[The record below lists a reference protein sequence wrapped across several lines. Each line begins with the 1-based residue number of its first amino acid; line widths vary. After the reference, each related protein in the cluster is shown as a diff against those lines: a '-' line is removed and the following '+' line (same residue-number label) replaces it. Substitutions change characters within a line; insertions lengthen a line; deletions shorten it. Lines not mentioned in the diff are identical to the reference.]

1 MTIASM
7 YLSRILEFMI
17 KTWKNIVFIFA
28 SIAISTNIFG
38 KIELIDRVVAVVDS
52 GVIMESQL
60 NARVEEIL
68 IRLKSDKAE
77 LPPLNLLEEQVLDR
91 LIIEEI
97 QLQIAERAGIKI
109 SDSELNQTLSRVS
122 AQNNLSLDDFRI
134 KLEEEGTSYKSFRD
148 TIRKELIIQRVQR
161 GKVGAKIDI
170 SEQELEN
177 FINSEEGKTQ
187 LAEQYNVQHILLSV
201 KSGLTEEEVGEIQ
214 NNANSLIE
222 RLNNGESFE
231 KLAASYSS
239 GQNAL
244 EGGFLGWRTSAE
256 LPSLFA
262 QVVSELKVGEVAQPV
277 RSGAGFH
284 ILKLTDKRGNTV
296 KFLDQTL
303 ARHILVQPS
312 EIRTEK
318 QTEELINDI
327 YTRLED
333 GEDFKQLAR
342 QFSEDPGSKMDG
354 GELGWSNPG
363 DYDPAFETTLNATKI
378 GQVSQPVKS
387 SFGWHIIEV
396 MDRRNEDVSQEEQKN
411 RAYQIIF
418 KRKFEQELQST
429 LIELR
434 AEAYVDIKLTS

>member
-1 MTIASM
+1 MNQLNILKTSFWTRKNIFVLLVSLLASM
-7 YLSRILEFMI
+7 
-17 KTWKNIVFIFA
+17 
-28 SIAISTNIFG
+28 NIFS

-60 NARVEEIL
+60 NSRVEEIL
-68 IRLKSDKAE
+68 IRLKSDTTE
-77 LPPLNLLEEQVLDR
+77 LPPINLLEEQVLDR

-97 QLQIAERAGIKI
+97 QLQLADRAGIKI

-122 AQNNLSLDDFRI
+122 SQNNLSLEDFRL
-134 KLEEEGTSYKSFRD
+134 KLEAEGTSYKSFRD
-148 TIRKELIIQRVQR
+148 TIKKELIIQRVQR
-161 GKVGAKIDI
+161 GRVGGKVDI
-170 SEQELEN
+170 SEQEIEN
-177 FINSEEGKTQ
+177 FINSEEGKSQ

-201 KSGLTEEEVGEIQ
+201 KSGLTEQQIAEIKDEA
-214 NNANSLIE
+214 NNLII
-222 RLNNGESFE
+222 RLEGDESFE

-239 GQNAL
+239 GQEAL
-244 EGGFLGWRTSAE
+244 EGGFLGWRTAAE

-262 QVVSELKVGEVAQPV
+262 NVVTELKVGEVAQPL

-312 EIRTEK
+312 EIRTEN
-318 QTEELINDI
+318 QAEELINDI
-327 YTRLED
+327 YKRLTN

-363 DYDPAFETTLNATKI
+363 DYDPIFEKTLNATEIGKI
-378 GQVSQPVKS
+378 SEPVQS
-387 SFGWHIIEV
+387 SFGWHIIEA

-434 AEAYVDIKLTS
+434 AEAYVDIKLTT

>member
-1 MTIASM
+1 MKPLNESKFLIARKRILLILLSFAFSLNIAS
-7 YLSRILEFMI
+7 
-17 KTWKNIVFIFA
+17 
-28 SIAISTNIFG
+28 
-38 KIELIDRVVAVVDS
+38 KIELIDRVIAVVDS

-60 NARVEEIL
+60 NERVEEIL
-68 IRLKSDKAE
+68 MRLRNDRTE

-97 QLQIAERAGIKI
+97 QLQMADRAGIKI
-109 SDSELNQTLSRVS
+109 SDSELNQTLSRVA
-122 AQNNLSLDDFRI
+122 AQNKLSLEEFRI
-134 KLEEEGTSYKSFRD
+134 KLESDGTSYRSFRD
-148 TIRKELIIQRVQR
+148 TIKKELILQRVQR

-170 SEQELEN
+170 SEQEIEN

-201 KSGLTEEEVGEIQ
+201 KSGLKEEEINEIEKS
-214 NNANSLIE
+214 ALSLIE
-222 RLNNGESFE
+222 RLKEGESFE

-244 EGGFLGWRTSAE
+244 EGGFLGWRTSSE
-256 LPSLFA
+256 LPSLFSGI
-262 QVVSELKVGEVAQPV
+262 VSNLKVGEIADPL

-312 EIRTEK
+312 EIRTEN
-318 QTEELINDI
+318 QAELLINDI
-327 YTRLED
+327 YERLNE

-342 QFSEDPGSKMDG
+342 QYSEDPGSKMDG
-354 GELGWSNPG
+354 GDLGWSNPG
-363 DYDPAFETTLNATKI
+363 DYDPAFEKTMNETQI
-378 GQVSQPVKS
+378 GNMSKPIQS

-396 MDRRNEDVSQEEQKN
+396 LDRRNEDVSQEEQKN
-411 RAYQIIF
+411 RAFRIIYD
-418 KRKFEQELQST
+418 RKFEQELQST

-434 AEAYVDIKLTS
+434 AEAYVDIKLNT

>member
-1 MTIASM
+1 MKIKFSTKSINQIKISSLLATFCLL
-7 YLSRILEFMI
+7 LSL
-17 KTWKNIVFIFA
+17 NVH
-28 SIAISTNIFG
+28 S
-38 KIELIDRVVAVVDS
+38 KIELLDRVVAVVDS

-60 NARVEEIL
+60 NSRVEEIL
-68 IRLKSDKAE
+68 QRIKNDNAE
-77 LPPLNLLEEQVLDR
+77 LPPLNLIEEQVLDR

-97 QLQIAERAGIKI
+97 QLQIADRAGIKI
-109 SDSELNQTLSRVS
+109 SDSELNQTLARVS
-122 AQNNLSLDDFRI
+122 AQNNLSLEEFRI
-134 KLEEEGTSYKSFRD
+134 KLEGEGTSYRSFRD

-170 SEQELEN
+170 SEQEIEN

-201 KSGLTEEEVGEIQ
+201 KSGSTEKEIEEIEV
-214 NNANSLIE
+214 NANSLIS
-222 RLNNGESFE
+222 RLNDGENFE
-231 KLAASYSS
+231 KLAASFSA

-244 EGGFLGWRTSAE
+244 EGGYLGWRTEAE

-262 QVVSELKVGEVAQPV
+262 EVVTGLKVGEIASPL

-284 ILKLTDKRGNTV
+284 ILKLIDKRGNTV

-312 EIRTEK
+312 EIRTEN
-318 QTEELINDI
+318 QAEELINTI
-327 YTRLED
+327 YERLTS

-342 QFSEDPGSKMDG
+342 QYSEDPGTKMDG

-363 DYDPAFETTLNATKI
+363 DYDPAFEQTLNATKI
-378 GQVSQPVKS
+378 GELSKPVKS
-387 SFGWHIIEV
+387 SFGWHVIEV
-396 MDRRNEDVSQEEQKN
+396 MDRRNEDVSQEEQKD
-411 RAYQIIF
+411 RAFRIIF
-418 KRKFEQELQST
+418 DRKFEQELQST

-434 AEAYVDIKLTS
+434 AEAYVDIKLNS

>member
-1 MTIASM
+1 MDLTK
-7 YLSRILEFMI
+7 ILLIMI
-17 KTWKNIVFIFA
+17 SIKKRTVFILLGFLV
-28 SIAISTNIFG
+28 STNTYT

-60 NARVEEIL
+60 NSRVEEIL
-68 IRLKSDKAE
+68 VRLKNDKAE

-97 QLQIAERAGIKI
+97 QLQLADRAGIKI

-122 AQNNLSLDDFRI
+122 SQNNLSLEEFRL
-134 KLEEEGTSYKSFRD
+134 KLEAEGTSYKSFRD

-177 FINSEEGKTQ
+177 FINSEEGRTQ
-187 LAEQYNVQHILLSV
+187 LAEQYNVQHILLPV
-201 KSGLTEEEVGEIQ
+201 KSGLSEIEIETIE
-214 NNANSLIE
+214 NEAISLLE
-222 RLNNGESFE
+222 RLESGESFE
-231 KLAASYSS
+231 KLAASYSA
-239 GQNAL
+239 GQKAL

-262 QVVSELKVGEVAQPV
+262 EVVTGLTVGEVAQPV

-284 ILKLTDKRGNTV
+284 ILKLTEKRGNTV

-312 EIRTEK
+312 EIRTEN
-318 QTEELINDI
+318 QTKMLINDI
-327 YTRLED
+327 YNRLKE

-363 DYDPAFETTLNATKI
+363 DYDPAFEMTLNATEI
-378 GQVSQPVKS
+378 GQLSEPVKS

-418 KRKFEQELQST
+418 KRKFDQELQST

>member
-1 MTIASM
+1 MDLKKILLIKISM
-7 YLSRILEFMI
+7 KKR
-17 KTWKNIVFIFA
+17 IVFILLGFL
-28 SIAISTNIFG
+28 ISTNTYT

-60 NARVEEIL
+60 NSRVEEIL
-68 IRLKSDKAE
+68 IRLKNDKAE

-97 QLQIAERAGIKI
+97 QLQLADRAGIKI

-122 AQNNLSLDDFRI
+122 SQNNLSLEEFRL
-134 KLEEEGTSYKSFRD
+134 KLEAEGTSYKSFRD
-148 TIRKELIIQRVQR
+148 TIKKELIIQRVQR

-177 FINSEEGKTQ
+177 FINSEEGRTQ

-201 KSGLTEEEVGEIQ
+201 KSGLSEIEIEAIE
-214 NNANSLIE
+214 NEAVSLLE
-222 RLNNGESFE
+222 RLENGESFE
-231 KLAASYSS
+231 KLAASYSA
-239 GQNAL
+239 GQKAL

-262 QVVSELKVGEVAQPV
+262 EVVSGLTVGEVAQPV

-303 ARHILVQPS
+303 ARHILIQPS
-312 EIRTEK
+312 EIRTEN
-318 QTEELINDI
+318 QAEVLINDI
-327 YTRLED
+327 YKRLKE

-363 DYDPAFETTLNATKI
+363 DYDPAFEMTLNATEI
-378 GQVSQPVKS
+378 GQLSEPVKS

-418 KRKFEQELQST
+418 KRKFDQELQST

>member
-1 MTIASM
+1 MDLTKK
-7 YLSRILEFMI
+7 LLI
-17 KTWKNIVFIFA
+17 KISIKKRIVFILLGFL
-28 SIAISTNIFG
+28 ISTNTYT

-60 NARVEEIL
+60 NSRVEEIL
-68 IRLKSDKAE
+68 IRLKNDKAE

-97 QLQIAERAGIKI
+97 QLQLADRAGIKI

-122 AQNNLSLDDFRI
+122 SQNNLSLEEFRL
-134 KLEEEGTSYKSFRD
+134 KLEAEGTSYKSFRD
-148 TIRKELIIQRVQR
+148 TIKKELIIQRVQR

-177 FINSEEGKTQ
+177 FINSEEGRTQ

-201 KSGLTEEEVGEIQ
+201 KSGLSEIEIEAIE
-214 NNANSLIE
+214 NEAVSLLE
-222 RLNNGESFE
+222 RLENGESFE
-231 KLAASYSS
+231 KLAASYSA
-239 GQNAL
+239 GQKAL

-262 QVVSELKVGEVAQPV
+262 EVVSGLTVGEVAQPV

-312 EIRTEK
+312 EIRTEN
-318 QTEELINDI
+318 QAEMLINDI
-327 YTRLED
+327 YKRLKE

-363 DYDPAFETTLNATKI
+363 DYDPAFEMTLNATEI
-378 GQVSQPVKS
+378 GQLSEPVKS

-418 KRKFEQELQST
+418 KRKFDQELQST

>member
-1 MTIASM
+1 MDLTK
-7 YLSRILEFMI
+7 ILLIMI
-17 KTWKNIVFIFA
+17 SIKKRIVFILLGFL
-28 SIAISTNIFG
+28 ISTNTYT

-60 NARVEEIL
+60 NSRVEEIL
-68 IRLKSDKAE
+68 IRLKNDKAE

-97 QLQIAERAGIKI
+97 QLQLADRAGIKI

-122 AQNNLSLDDFRI
+122 SQNNLSLEEFRL
-134 KLEEEGTSYKSFRD
+134 KLEAEGTSYKSFRD
-148 TIRKELIIQRVQR
+148 TIKKELIIQRVQR

-177 FINSEEGKTQ
+177 FINSEEGRTQ
-187 LAEQYNVQHILLSV
+187 LAEQYNVQHILLPV
-201 KSGLTEEEVGEIQ
+201 KSGLSEIEIETIE
-214 NNANSLIE
+214 NEAISLLE
-222 RLNNGESFE
+222 RLENGESFE
-231 KLAASYSS
+231 KLAASYSA
-239 GQNAL
+239 GQKAL

-262 QVVSELKVGEVAQPV
+262 EVVSGLTVGEVAQPV

-284 ILKLTDKRGNTV
+284 ILKLSEKRGNTV

-312 EIRTEK
+312 EIRTEN
-318 QTEELINDI
+318 QTKMLINDI
-327 YTRLED
+327 YNRLKE

-363 DYDPAFETTLNATKI
+363 DYDPAFEMTLNATEI
-378 GQVSQPVKS
+378 GQLSEPVKS

-418 KRKFEQELQST
+418 KRKFDQELQST

>member
-1 MTIASM
+1 MPMNQTISLKIAKT
-7 YLSRILEFMI
+7 LLKRIYFVIGLFLI
-17 KTWKNIVFIFA
+17 SFNL
-28 SIAISTNIFG
+28 IA
-38 KIELIDRVVAVVDS
+38 KIELLDRVVAVVDS
-52 GVIMESQL
+52 GIIMESQL
-60 NARVEEIL
+60 NSRVEEIL
-68 IRLKSDKAE
+68 VRLKSDKAE

-97 QLQIAERAGIKI
+97 QLQLAERAGIKI
-109 SDSELNQTLSRVS
+109 SDSELNQTLARVAS
-122 AQNNLSLDDFRI
+122 QNNLSLEDFRI
-134 KLEEEGTSYKSFRD
+134 KLEGEGTSYKSFRD

-161 GKVGAKIDI
+161 GKVGSKIDI

-187 LAEQYNVQHILLSV
+187 LAEQYNVQHILLAV
-201 KSGLTEEEVGEIQ
+201 KSGSSELETTEIK
-214 NNANSLIE
+214 NNAESLIK
-222 RLNNGESFE
+222 RINDGENFE

-244 EGGFLGWRTSAE
+244 EGGFLGWRSSAE

-262 QVVSELKVGEVAQPV
+262 DAVLDMKVGEVSGPLK
-277 RSGAGFH
+277 SGAGFH
-284 ILKLTDKRGNTV
+284 ILKLIDKRGNTV

-312 EIRTEK
+312 EIRTEN
-318 QTEELINDI
+318 QAEELINSI
-327 YTRLED
+327 YQRLVE

-363 DYDPAFETTLNATKI
+363 DYDPAFEQTLNATEI
-378 GQVSQPVKS
+378 GQLSEPVKS

-434 AEAYVDIKLTS
+434 AEAYVDIKLST

>member
-1 MTIASM
+1 MNQLNILKTSFWTKKNFFVLLVSLLASM
-7 YLSRILEFMI
+7 
-17 KTWKNIVFIFA
+17 
-28 SIAISTNIFG
+28 NIFS

-60 NARVEEIL
+60 NSRVEEIL
-68 IRLKSDKAE
+68 IRLKSDTTE
-77 LPPLNLLEEQVLDR
+77 LPPINLLEEQVLDR

-97 QLQIAERAGIKI
+97 QLQLADRAGIKI

-122 AQNNLSLDDFRI
+122 SQNNLSLEDFRL
-134 KLEEEGTSYKSFRD
+134 KLEAEGTSYKSFRD
-148 TIRKELIIQRVQR
+148 TIKKELIIQRVQR
-161 GKVGAKIDI
+161 GRVGGKVDI
-170 SEQELEN
+170 SEQEIEN
-177 FINSEEGKTQ
+177 FINSEEGKSQ

-201 KSGLTEEEVGEIQ
+201 KSGLTEQQIEEIKDEA
-214 NNANSLIE
+214 NNLIT
-222 RLNNGESFE
+222 RLEGDESFE
-231 KLAASYSS
+231 KLATAYSS
-239 GQNAL
+239 GQEAL

-262 QVVSELKVGEVAQPV
+262 NVVTELKVGEVAQPL

-312 EIRTEK
+312 EIRTEN
-318 QTEELINDI
+318 QAEELINDI
-327 YTRLED
+327 YERLTN

-363 DYDPAFETTLNATKI
+363 DYDPIFEQTLNATEIGKI
-378 GQVSQPVKS
+378 SEPVQS
-387 SFGWHIIEV
+387 SFGWHIIEA

-434 AEAYVDIKLTS
+434 AEAYVDIKLTT

>member
-1 MTIASM
+1 MNQLNILKTSFWTRKNIFVLLVSLLASM
-7 YLSRILEFMI
+7 
-17 KTWKNIVFIFA
+17 
-28 SIAISTNIFG
+28 NIFS

-60 NARVEEIL
+60 NSRVEEIL
-68 IRLKSDKAE
+68 IRLKSDTTE
-77 LPPLNLLEEQVLDR
+77 LPPINLLEEQVLDR

-97 QLQIAERAGIKI
+97 QLQLADRAGIKI

-122 AQNNLSLDDFRI
+122 SQNNLSLEDFRL
-134 KLEEEGTSYKSFRD
+134 KLEAEGTSYKSFRD
-148 TIRKELIIQRVQR
+148 TIKKELIIQRVQR
-161 GKVGAKIDI
+161 GRVGGKVDI
-170 SEQELEN
+170 SEQEIEN
-177 FINSEEGKTQ
+177 FINSEEGKSQ

-201 KSGLTEEEVGEIQ
+201 KSGLTEQQIEEIKDEA
-214 NNANSLIE
+214 NNLIT
-222 RLNNGESFE
+222 RLEADESFE
-231 KLAASYSS
+231 KLATAYSS
-239 GQNAL
+239 GQEAL

-262 QVVSELKVGEVAQPV
+262 DVVTELKVGEVAQPL

-312 EIRTEK
+312 EIRTENQAK
-318 QTEELINDI
+318 ELINDI
-327 YTRLED
+327 YERLTN

-363 DYDPAFETTLNATKI
+363 DYDPIFEKTLNATEIGKI
-378 GQVSQPVKS
+378 SEPVQS
-387 SFGWHIIEV
+387 SFGWHIIEA

-434 AEAYVDIKLTS
+434 AEAYVDIKLTT

>member
-1 MTIASM
+1 MNQLNILKTSFWTRKNIFVLLVSLLASM
-7 YLSRILEFMI
+7 
-17 KTWKNIVFIFA
+17 
-28 SIAISTNIFG
+28 NIFS

-60 NARVEEIL
+60 NSRVEEIL
-68 IRLKSDKAE
+68 IRLKSDTTE
-77 LPPLNLLEEQVLDR
+77 LPPINLLEEQVLDR

-97 QLQIAERAGIKI
+97 QLQLADRAGIKI

-122 AQNNLSLDDFRI
+122 SQNNLSLEDFRL
-134 KLEEEGTSYKSFRD
+134 KLEAEGTSYKSFRD
-148 TIRKELIIQRVQR
+148 TIKKELIIQRVQR
-161 GKVGAKIDI
+161 GRVGGKVDI
-170 SEQELEN
+170 SEQEIEN
-177 FINSEEGKTQ
+177 FINSEEGKSQ

-201 KSGLTEEEVGEIQ
+201 KSGLTEQQIEEIKDEA
-214 NNANSLIE
+214 NNLIT
-222 RLNNGESFE
+222 RLEGDESFE
-231 KLAASYSS
+231 KLATSYSS
-239 GQNAL
+239 GQEAL

-262 QVVSELKVGEVAQPV
+262 DVVTELKVGEVAQPL

-312 EIRTEK
+312 EIRTENQAK
-318 QTEELINDI
+318 ELINDI
-327 YTRLED
+327 YERLTN

-363 DYDPAFETTLNATKI
+363 DYDPIFEKTLNATEIGKI
-378 GQVSQPVKS
+378 SEPVQS
-387 SFGWHIIEV
+387 SFGWHIIEA

-434 AEAYVDIKLTS
+434 AEAYVDIKLTT

>member
-1 MTIASM
+1 MDLTK
-7 YLSRILEFMI
+7 ILLIMI
-17 KTWKNIVFIFA
+17 SIKKRTVFILLGFLV
-28 SIAISTNIFG
+28 STNTYT

-60 NARVEEIL
+60 NSRVEEIL
-68 IRLKSDKAE
+68 IRLKNDKAE

-97 QLQIAERAGIKI
+97 QLQLADRAGIKI

-122 AQNNLSLDDFRI
+122 SQNNLSLEEFRL
-134 KLEEEGTSYKSFRD
+134 KLEAEGTSYKSFRD
-148 TIRKELIIQRVQR
+148 TIKKELIIQRVQR

-177 FINSEEGKTQ
+177 FINSEEGRTQ

-201 KSGLTEEEVGEIQ
+201 KSGLSEIEIEAIE
-214 NNANSLIE
+214 NEAVSLLE
-222 RLNNGESFE
+222 RLENGESFE
-231 KLAASYSS
+231 KLAASYSA
-239 GQNAL
+239 GQKAL

-262 QVVSELKVGEVAQPV
+262 EVVSGLTVGEVAQPV

-284 ILKLTDKRGNTV
+284 ILKLTEKRGNTV

-312 EIRTEK
+312 EIRTEN
-318 QTEELINDI
+318 QAEVLINDI
-327 YTRLED
+327 YKRLKE

-363 DYDPAFETTLNATKI
+363 DYDPAFEMTLNATEI
-378 GQVSQPVKS
+378 GQLSEPVKS

-418 KRKFEQELQST
+418 KRKFDQELQST

>member
-1 MTIASM
+1 MDLTKILLIITSIKKKIA
-7 YLSRILEFMI
+7 LTLLGFL
-17 KTWKNIVFIFA
+17 V
-28 SIAISTNIFG
+28 STNTYT

-60 NARVEEIL
+60 NSRVEEIL
-68 IRLKSDKAE
+68 IRLKNDKAE

-97 QLQIAERAGIKI
+97 QLQLADRAGIKI

-122 AQNNLSLDDFRI
+122 SQNNLSLEEFRL
-134 KLEEEGTSYKSFRD
+134 KLEAEGTSYKSFRD
-148 TIRKELIIQRVQR
+148 TIKKELIIQRVQR

-177 FINSEEGKTQ
+177 FINSEEGRTQ

-201 KSGLTEEEVGEIQ
+201 KSGLSEIEIE
-214 NNANSLIE
+214 AIEDEAVSLLE
-222 RLNNGESFE
+222 RLENGESFE
-231 KLAASYSS
+231 KLAASYSA
-239 GQNAL
+239 GQKAL

-262 QVVSELKVGEVAQPV
+262 EVVSGLTVGEVAQPV

-312 EIRTEK
+312 EIRTEN
-318 QTEELINDI
+318 QAEVLINDI
-327 YTRLED
+327 YKRLKE

-363 DYDPAFETTLNATKI
+363 DYDPAFEMTLNATEI
-378 GQVSQPVKS
+378 GQLSEPIKS

-418 KRKFEQELQST
+418 KRKFDQELQST

>member
-1 MTIASM
+1 MNQTISLKIAKT
-7 YLSRILEFMI
+7 LLKRIYFVIGLFLI
-17 KTWKNIVFIFA
+17 SFNL
-28 SIAISTNIFG
+28 IA
-38 KIELIDRVVAVVDS
+38 KIELLDRVVAVVDS
-52 GVIMESQL
+52 GIIMESQL
-60 NARVEEIL
+60 NSRVEEIL
-68 IRLKSDKAE
+68 VRLKSDKAE

-97 QLQIAERAGIKI
+97 QLQLAERAGIKI
-109 SDSELNQTLSRVS
+109 SDSELNQTLARVAS
-122 AQNNLSLDDFRI
+122 QNNLSLEDFRI
-134 KLEEEGTSYKSFRD
+134 KLEGEGTSYKSFRD

-161 GKVGAKIDI
+161 GKVGSKIDI

-187 LAEQYNVQHILLSV
+187 LAEQYNVQHILLAV
-201 KSGLTEEEVGEIQ
+201 KSGSSELETTEIK
-214 NNANSLIE
+214 NNAESLIK
-222 RLNNGESFE
+222 RINDGENFE

-244 EGGFLGWRTSAE
+244 EGGFLGWRSSAE

-262 QVVSELKVGEVAQPV
+262 DAVLDMKVGEVSSPLK
-277 RSGAGFH
+277 SGAGFH
-284 ILKLTDKRGNTV
+284 ILKLIDKRGNTV

-312 EIRTEK
+312 EIRTEN
-318 QTEELINDI
+318 QAEELINSI
-327 YTRLED
+327 YQRLVE

-363 DYDPAFETTLNATKI
+363 DYDPAFEQTLNATEI
-378 GQVSQPVKS
+378 GQLSEPVKS

-434 AEAYVDIKLTS
+434 AEAYVDIKLST

>member
-1 MTIASM
+1 MKPINESKFLIARKRILLILLSFAFSLNIAS
-7 YLSRILEFMI
+7 
-17 KTWKNIVFIFA
+17 
-28 SIAISTNIFG
+28 
-38 KIELIDRVVAVVDS
+38 KIELIDRVIAVVDS

-60 NARVEEIL
+60 NERVEEIL
-68 IRLKSDKAE
+68 MRLRSDRTE

-97 QLQIAERAGIKI
+97 QLQMADRAGIKI
-109 SDSELNQTLSRVS
+109 SDSELNQTLSRVA
-122 AQNNLSLDDFRI
+122 AQNKLSLEEFRI
-134 KLEEEGTSYKSFRD
+134 KLESDGTSYRSFRD
-148 TIRKELIIQRVQR
+148 TIKKELILQRVQR

-170 SEQELEN
+170 SEQEIEN

-201 KSGLTEEEVGEIQ
+201 KSGLKEEEINEIEKS
-214 NNANSLIE
+214 ALSLIE
-222 RLNNGESFE
+222 RLKEGESFE

-244 EGGFLGWRTSAE
+244 EGGFLGWRTSSE
-256 LPSLFA
+256 LPSLFSGI
-262 QVVSELKVGEVAQPV
+262 VSNLKVGEIADPL

-312 EIRTEK
+312 EIRTEN
-318 QTEELINDI
+318 QAELLINDI
-327 YTRLED
+327 YERLNE

-342 QFSEDPGSKMDG
+342 QYSEDPGSKMDG
-354 GELGWSNPG
+354 GDLGWSNPG
-363 DYDPAFETTLNATKI
+363 DYDPAFEKTMNETQI
-378 GQVSQPVKS
+378 GEMSKPIQS

-396 MDRRNEDVSQEEQKN
+396 LDRRNEDVSQEEQKN
-411 RAYQIIF
+411 RAFRIIYD
-418 KRKFEQELQST
+418 RKFEQELQST

-434 AEAYVDIKLTS
+434 AEAYVDIKLNT

>member
-1 MTIASM
+1 MDLTK
-7 YLSRILEFMI
+7 ILLI
-17 KTWKNIVFIFA
+17 KISIKKRIVFILLGFL
-28 SIAISTNIFG
+28 ISTNTYT

-60 NARVEEIL
+60 NSRVEEIL
-68 IRLKSDKAE
+68 IRLKNDKAE

-97 QLQIAERAGIKI
+97 QLQLADRAGIKI

-122 AQNNLSLDDFRI
+122 SQNNLSLEEFRL
-134 KLEEEGTSYKSFRD
+134 KLEAEGTSYKSFRD
-148 TIRKELIIQRVQR
+148 TIKKELIIQRVQR

-177 FINSEEGKTQ
+177 FINSEEGRTQ

-201 KSGLTEEEVGEIQ
+201 KSGLSEIEIEAIE
-214 NNANSLIE
+214 NEAVSLLE
-222 RLNNGESFE
+222 RLENGESFE
-231 KLAASYSS
+231 KLAASYSA
-239 GQNAL
+239 GQMAL
-244 EGGFLGWRTSAE
+244 EGGFLGWKTSAE

-262 QVVSELKVGEVAQPV
+262 EVVSGLTVGEVAQPV

-284 ILKLTDKRGNTV
+284 ILKLTEKRGNTV

-312 EIRTEK
+312 EIRTEN
-318 QTEELINDI
+318 QAEVLINDI
-327 YTRLED
+327 YKRLKE

-363 DYDPAFETTLNATKI
+363 DYDPAFEMTLNATEI
-378 GQVSQPVKS
+378 GQLSEPVKS

-418 KRKFEQELQST
+418 KRKFDQELQST

>member
-1 MTIASM
+1 MDLTK
-7 YLSRILEFMI
+7 ILLI
-17 KTWKNIVFIFA
+17 KISIKKRIVFILLGFL
-28 SIAISTNIFG
+28 ISTNTYT

-60 NARVEEIL
+60 NSRVEEIL
-68 IRLKSDKAE
+68 IRLKNDKAE

-97 QLQIAERAGIKI
+97 QLQLADRAGIKI

-122 AQNNLSLDDFRI
+122 SQNNLSLEEFRL
-134 KLEEEGTSYKSFRD
+134 KLEAEGTSYKSFRD
-148 TIRKELIIQRVQR
+148 TIKKELIIQRVQR

-177 FINSEEGKTQ
+177 FINSEEGRTQ

-201 KSGLTEEEVGEIQ
+201 KSGLSEIEIDAIE
-214 NNANSLIE
+214 NEAVSLLE
-222 RLNNGESFE
+222 RLEDGEGFE
-231 KLAASYSS
+231 KLAASYSA
-239 GQNAL
+239 GQKAL

-262 QVVSELKVGEVAQPV
+262 EVVTGLTVGEVAQPV

-284 ILKLTDKRGNTV
+284 ILKLTEKRGNTV

-312 EIRTEK
+312 EIRTEN
-318 QTEELINDI
+318 QAEILINDI
-327 YTRLED
+327 FKRLKE

-363 DYDPAFETTLNATKI
+363 DYDPAFEMTLNATEI
-378 GQVSQPVKS
+378 GQLSEPVKS

-418 KRKFEQELQST
+418 KRKFDQELQST

>member
-1 MTIASM
+1 MDLTKILLIKISM
-7 YLSRILEFMI
+7 KKR
-17 KTWKNIVFIFA
+17 IVFILLGFL
-28 SIAISTNIFG
+28 ISTNTYT

-60 NARVEEIL
+60 NSRVEEIL
-68 IRLKSDKAE
+68 IRLKNDKAE

-97 QLQIAERAGIKI
+97 QLQLADRAGIKI

-122 AQNNLSLDDFRI
+122 SQNNLSLEEFRL
-134 KLEEEGTSYKSFRD
+134 KLEAEGTSYKSFRD
-148 TIRKELIIQRVQR
+148 TIKKELIIQRVQR

-177 FINSEEGKTQ
+177 FINSEEGRTQ

-201 KSGLTEEEVGEIQ
+201 KSGLSEIEIDAIE
-214 NNANSLIE
+214 NEAVSLLE
-222 RLNNGESFE
+222 RLENGESFE
-231 KLAASYSS
+231 KLAASYSA
-239 GQNAL
+239 GQKAL

-262 QVVSELKVGEVAQPV
+262 EVVTGLTVGEVAQPV

-284 ILKLTDKRGNTV
+284 ILKLTEKRGNTV

-312 EIRTEK
+312 EIRTEN
-318 QTEELINDI
+318 QAEILINDI
-327 YTRLED
+327 FKRLKE

-363 DYDPAFETTLNATKI
+363 DYDPAFEMTLNATEI
-378 GQVSQPVKS
+378 GQLSEPVKS

-418 KRKFEQELQST
+418 KRKFDQELQST

>member
-1 MTIASM
+1 MKIKFSPKSINQIKISSLLATFCLL
-7 YLSRILEFMI
+7 LSL
-17 KTWKNIVFIFA
+17 NVH
-28 SIAISTNIFG
+28 S
-38 KIELIDRVVAVVDS
+38 KIELLDRVVAVVDS

-60 NARVEEIL
+60 NSRVEEIL
-68 IRLKSDKAE
+68 QRLKNDNAE
-77 LPPLNLLEEQVLDR
+77 LPPLNLIEEQVLDR

-97 QLQIAERAGIKI
+97 QLQIADRAGIKI
-109 SDSELNQTLSRVS
+109 SDSELNQTLARVA
-122 AQNNLSLDDFRI
+122 AQNNLSLEEFRI
-134 KLEEEGTSYKSFRD
+134 KLEGEGTSYRSFRD

-170 SEQELEN
+170 SEQEIEN

-201 KSGLTEEEVGEIQ
+201 SRGSTEKEIEEIKI
-214 NNANSLIE
+214 NANSLIS
-222 RLNNGESFE
+222 RLNDGENFE
-231 KLAASYSS
+231 KLAASFSA

-244 EGGFLGWRTSAE
+244 EGGYLGWRTEAE

-262 QVVSELKVGEVAQPV
+262 EVVTGLKVGEIGSPL

-284 ILKLTDKRGNTV
+284 ILKLIDKRGNTV

-312 EIRTEK
+312 EIRTEN
-318 QTEELINDI
+318 QAEELINTI
-327 YTRLED
+327 YERLTS

-342 QFSEDPGSKMDG
+342 QYSEDPGTKMDG

-363 DYDPAFETTLNATKI
+363 DYDPAFEQTLNATKI
-378 GQVSQPVKS
+378 GELSKPVKS
-387 SFGWHIIEV
+387 SFGWHVIEV
-396 MDRRNEDVSQEEQKN
+396 MDRRNEDVSQEEQKD
-411 RAYQIIF
+411 RAFRIIF
-418 KRKFEQELQST
+418 DRKFEQELQST

-434 AEAYVDIKLTS
+434 AEAYVDIKLNS

>member
-1 MTIASM
+1 MDLIKILLIKISM
-7 YLSRILEFMI
+7 KKR
-17 KTWKNIVFIFA
+17 IVFILLGFL
-28 SIAISTNIFG
+28 ISTNTYT

-60 NARVEEIL
+60 NSRVEEIL
-68 IRLKSDKAE
+68 IRLKNDKAE

-97 QLQIAERAGIKI
+97 QLQLADRAGIKI

-122 AQNNLSLDDFRI
+122 SQNNLSLEEFRL
-134 KLEEEGTSYKSFRD
+134 KLEAEGTSYKSFRD
-148 TIRKELIIQRVQR
+148 TIKKELIIQRVQR

-177 FINSEEGKTQ
+177 FINSEEGRTQ

-201 KSGLTEEEVGEIQ
+201 KSGLSEIEIE
-214 NNANSLIE
+214 AIESEAVSLLE
-222 RLNNGESFE
+222 RLENGESFE
-231 KLAASYSS
+231 KLAASYSA
-239 GQNAL
+239 GQKAL

-262 QVVSELKVGEVAQPV
+262 EVVTGLTVGEVAQPV

-284 ILKLTDKRGNTV
+284 ILKLTEKRGNTV

-312 EIRTEK
+312 EIRTEN
-318 QTEELINDI
+318 QAEVLINDI
-327 YTRLED
+327 YKRLKE

-363 DYDPAFETTLNATKI
+363 DYDPAFEMTLNATEI
-378 GQVSQPVKS
+378 GQLSEPVKS

-418 KRKFEQELQST
+418 KRKFDQELQST